1 MKTKLLIFLYSCVIL
16 FCFVGA
22 IEPPKYKK
30 QFGETKEIKAS
41 IELDGYAIYE
51 GGLVVWNSGGSV
63 IGYSYIGKG
72 TNDNGNIISFPKGGK
87 NGDGRNKIL
96 GRNSFLGKVSMGN

>member
-1 MKTKLLIFLYSCVIL
+1 MYAIVFSFIFNKIVFLLFAV
-16 FCFVGA
+16 
-22 IEPPKYKK
+22 
-30 QFGETKEIKAS
+30 GETKEIKAS

-72 TNDNGNIISFPKGGK
+72 ANDNGNIISFPKGGK